1 MKLSDHLVHIQQAF
15 DALMSSIEDINED
28 FQYQPGH
35 GHRIRRDLPR
45 YRDPSVIPRIPPIYP
60 PPIPEIGIDHKKTL
74 LLLAAVEA
82 TYHNNITPISPDMH
96 PLVIDTGASITV
108 TPYLT
113 DFISPLKPVQSIEIK
128 GIASGLMV
136 KGYGMYVITSI
147 MTWAKSNNYI

>member
-15 DALMSSIEDINED
+15 DALMSSIEDINKD

-35 GHRIRRDLPR
+35 GHSIRRDLPR
-45 YRDPSVIPRIPPIYP
+45 YRDPSVIPRLLPTYP
-60 PPIPEIGIDHKKTL
+60 PPIPEIDIDHKKTL
-74 LLLAAVEA
+74 LLLAAFEA

-136 KGYGMYVITSI
+136 KGYGDVCYNFYNDTG
-147 MTWAKSNNYI
+147 